1 MGKYLRFYGV
11 KGFDQKG
18 LPDVIRARP
27 ILIDMEDISMTMARK
42 EGVAPGYSIIYFL
55 NKKGRAAFTMYFG
68 PVAANDDWESY
79 SLLTAINQVIV
90 RAAGEGWAKLVY
102 DVGAGVGT
110 NPKIKDTTTEK
121 GSVPFEVLGV
131 SNPQAG
137 QTLFRL
143 PQFFG
148 LGL

>member
-27 ILIDMEDISMTMARK
+27 ILINMEDISMTMARK
-42 EGVAPGYSIIYFL
+42 EGVVPEYSIIYFL
-55 NKKGRAAFTMYFG
+55 NKKGRAAFSIYFG

-79 SLLTAINQVIV
+79 SLLTAINEVIV

-102 DVGAGVGT
+102 DVGQGVGN
-110 NPKIKDTTTEK
+110 NPMVTDVEFE
-121 GSVPFEVLGV
+121 GSVGFVVLGV

-137 QTLFRL
+137 QTLWRL

>member
-1 MGKYLRFYGV
+1 MGKYLRFQGT
-11 KGFDQKG
+11 KGFDPKG
-18 LPDVIRARP
+18 SPGIIASRP
-27 ILIDMEDISMTMARK
+27 ILINMEDISMTYGRK

-55 NKKGRAAFTMYFG
+55 NKKGRAAFSMYFG

-79 SLLTAINQVIV
+79 SLLTAINEVIV

-102 DVGAGVGT
+102 DVGQGVGN
-110 NPKIKDTTTEK
+110 NPLVNKDADI
-121 GSVPFEVLGV
+121 GAVPFEVLGV

-137 QTLFRL
+137 QTLWRL
-143 PQFFG
+143 PQWFG